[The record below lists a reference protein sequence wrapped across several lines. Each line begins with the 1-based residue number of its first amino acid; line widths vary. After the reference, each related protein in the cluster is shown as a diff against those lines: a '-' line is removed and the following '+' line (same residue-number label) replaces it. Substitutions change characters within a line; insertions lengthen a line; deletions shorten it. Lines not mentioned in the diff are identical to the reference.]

1 MNSGRPSKRRAR
13 LLLSRSDAHSGLV
26 LALVE
31 VIARA
36 SSVWLVDYRRRRVS
50 SLSRVPRLEVAVV
63 RSMGGRP
70 PLMVEVF
77 LVLQRAAPRVTVQA
91 VVACLVR
98 STAAEGTLSSFSSC
112 VDGRRHHLASAS
124 SLWLAQRLV
133 VLLVLILRAVVLPWV
148 LMF

>member
-1 MNSGRPSKRRAR
+1 MNSGRPSKRRER
-13 LLLSRSDAHSGLV
+13 LLPLRSDAQSGLV
-26 LALVE
+26 QLR

-36 SSVWLVDYRRRRVS
+36 SSVSRVDYRRRLVS
-50 SLSRVPRLEVAVV
+50 FLSRVPRLSEVAVVV

-77 LVLQRAAPRVTVQA
+77 LVLPTAAPHAMVQA

-98 STAAEGTLSSFSSC
+98 STAAEGTLSDVSLR

-124 SLWLAQRLV
+124 SLSRRLVVQRLV
-133 VLLVLILRAVVLPWV
+133 ARAVRS
-148 LMF
+148 

>member
-1 MNSGRPSKRRAR
+1 VNSGRPSKRRAR
-13 LLLSRSDAHSGLV
+13 LLLSRSDAQSGLV
-26 LALVE
+26 QLR
-31 VIARA
+31 VIVRA
-36 SSVWLVDYRRRRVS
+36 FSVSRVDYRRRLVS

-77 LVLQRAAPRVTVQA
+77 LVLQTAAPHAMVQA

-98 STAAEGTLSSFSSC
+98 STAAEGTLSDVSLR

-124 SLWLAQRLV
+124 SLSRRLVVQRLV
-133 VLLVLILRAVVLPWV
+133 ARLVRS
-148 LMF
+148 